1 MKRLFVLLAAV
12 AACSSPPPEPT
23 ASVAQSVLT
32 PIVAPAEGGVFNGT
46 TSGSSQVSGTC
57 GQGTASAPEKVY
69 QWTAPRSGSATF
81 MTCGGQTAFD
91 TVVYL
96 RKTTISGSQLACV
109 DDSTN
114 CTIANG
120 QSWASRVVL
129 SVTAG
134 TTYFAFVDGYG
145 SMGNYTFTLIPPPG
159 GPADASA
166 EAGQDAAGD
175 VSDGASD
182 AAGDVVAEGTEA
194 SDARDSSESGDD
206 GDGGQVE
213 GGSDVQANNDGGGE
227 EATGSDS
234 SGGDSGGFEDGD
246 SGLSDAGDSGL
257 GDSGDS
263 GGAVAAYPLKKQ
275 AGARYLVDQQGNP
288 FLIQGDSAWSLVAN
302 TTYEDALTYLDDR
315 KARGFNTIVVNLV
328 EHHFSSN
335 PPKNVYGDAPFLVSG
350 DISTPNEAYF
360 ARADAV
366 IRAAGDRGIQ
376 VLLFPLYLGD
386 NGGGE
391 GWWAELS
398 SSGAAKATA
407 YGTFVGSRYA
417 SFPGIFWVMGGDY
430 TPPDGASGKG
440 LVEAMA
446 NAIKASDPNHLM
458 TEHGSSWRTASLADY
473 AGQPWLDV
481 DAVYT
486 RETAGAIGPDVLGQ
500 YTRADWLPTF
510 LIESGY
516 ENELT
521 TASDLRRQSYETLLN
536 GGMGQVWG
544 ASPVWCFETG
554 GTCIYSGGG
563 TNWHTS
569 LGTASTQDQTR
580 VWALFSVRPWWKLVP
595 QTFLTAG
602 GSGVSIERASD
613 GTWGAA
619 YLPSSHSVTI
629 GLGNFSQP
637 VSVSWF
643 NPSTGA
649 FTTVAGSP
657 FVNSGS
663 LATSPPSSGDWVLV
677 VE

>member
-1 MKRLFVLLAAV
+1 LDEQGGELGADADDGGDADVV
-12 AACSSPPPEPT
+12 GHNT
-23 ASVAQSVLT
+23 G
-32 PIVAPAEGGVFNGT
+32 EGG
-46 TSGSSQVSGTC
+46 
-57 GQGTASAPEKVY
+57 P
-69 QWTAPRSGSATF
+69 
-81 MTCGGQTAFD
+81 
-91 TVVYL
+91 
-96 RKTTISGSQLACV
+96 
-109 DDSTN
+109 DST
-114 CTIANG
+114 
-120 QSWASRVVL
+120 
-129 SVTAG
+129 
-134 TTYFAFVDGYG
+134 G
-145 SMGNYTFTLIPPPG
+145 SG
-159 GPADASA
+159 DS
-166 EAGQDAAGD
+166 EAGATDAG
-175 VSDGASD
+175 
-182 AAGDVVAEGTEA
+182 
-194 SDARDSSESGDD
+194 GDD
-206 GDGGQVE
+206 ADG
-213 GGSDVQANNDGGGE
+213 
-227 EATGSDS
+227 
-234 SGGDSGGFEDGD
+234 SGGDTSTD
-246 SGLSDAGDSGL
+246 SGVIGT
-257 GDSGDS
+257 
-263 GGAVAAYPLKKQ
+263 YPLRKLT
-275 AGARYLVDQQGNP
+275 GARYLLDQAGNP
-288 FLIQGDSAWSLVAN
+288 FLIQGDSAWSLIAN
-302 TTYEDALTYLDDR
+302 TTYEDALVYLDDR

-335 PPKNVYGDAPFLVSG
+335 PPKNVYGDAPFLVTG